1 MTTNP
6 AAQAAHG
13 TDFVRL
19 PDPPEPEDMN
29 NFKYLHA
36 PGNSQHLAEHFGH
49 EDTTIITGEAYI
61 SRAPTSSRQ
70 GLFYPDLLIA
80 FNVDPEGG
88 SDRNGYIIEEQGKPP
103 DFVLEIAS
111 ARTGR
116 RDVTVKREGYAALGI
131 PEYWRFDD
139 SGGRHHGAP
148 LAGDRLV
155 DGVYQPIPIERIDD
169 RTHQGYSAV
178 LDLHLRWEDG
188 RLRWY
193 DPATGRHIT
202 RFRDERDRANA
213 EQEARIQAEAQ
224 VDAERDRAN
233 AEQEARIQ
241 AEAQVEAEQEA
252 RIQAEAQVEAEQE
265 ARIQAEARAEAELHR
280 AERAEARARE
290 LDAELRRRQP

>member
-19 PDPPEPEDMN
+19 PDPPEPGDMN
-29 NFKYLHA
+29 NFKYLHG
-36 PGNSQHLAEHFGH
+36 PGNSQHLVEHFGH
-49 EDTTIITGEAYI
+49 EDTTIVTAEAYI
-61 SRAPTSSRQ
+61 SPVPTSSRQ
-70 GLFYPDLLIA
+70 GLFHPDLLIA
-80 FNVDPEGG
+80 FNVDPEAA
-88 SDRNGYIIEEQGKPP
+88 SDRNGYVTEEQGKPP

-111 ARTGR
+111 PSTGR
-116 RDVTVKREGYAALGI
+116 RDVTVKRDGYAALGI

-139 SGGRHHGAP
+139 SGGRRHGAP

-188 RLRWY
+188 RLGWY
-193 DPATGRHIT
+193 DPATGRHIP
-202 RFRDERDRANA
+202 RFGDERDRANA
-213 EQEARIQAEAQ
+213 EQEARIQAEARAE
-224 VDAERDRAN
+224 AERDRANAERDRANAEQDRAN

-241 AEAQVEAEQEA
+241 AEA
-252 RIQAEAQVEAEQE
+252 
-265 ARIQAEARAEAELHR
+265 
-280 AERAEARARE
+280 RARE
-290 LDAELRRRQP
+290 LEAELRRSEQP

>member
-61 SRAPTSSRQ
+61 SRVPTSSRQ

-111 ARTGR
+111 PRTGR
-116 RDVTVKREGYAALGI
+116 RDVTVKRDGYAALGI

-155 DGVYQPIPIERIDD
+155 DGVYQPILIERIDD

-188 RLRWY
+188 RLGWY

-233 AEQEARIQ
+233 AEQEARQ
-241 AEAQVEAEQEA
+241 EAEAQVEAEQEA

-280 AERAEARARE
+280 AERAEARARD